1 MNLRIQGAPSVW
13 VMAVPD
19 DKGVKGISY
28 VKRNSKTYILSCNL

>member
-1 MNLRIQGAPSVW
+1 MNLRIQGPPSVW

-28 VKRNSKTYILSCNL
+28 VKEIQKHIF